1 MDADPEA
8 EGGDKDHDTSSGV
21 ILGEDVS
28 VLFVDGSHSL
38 PGDRQNLGCLFN
50 NFFGKLQI
58 FQIIAN
64 NTKLN
69 FVELAVSFR
78 HYSRICILSR
88 YMLFID
94 VLNSGSGPETWT
106 GCSRITLL
114 AICSLSVRRIRSTCR
129 STIGWSG
136 GYSVPARREVGSA
149 AAAALPR
156 FFIYE

>member
-1 MDADPEA
+1 MTRRA
-8 EGGDKDHDTSSGV
+8 ESSSV
-21 ILGEDVS
+21 RMSPFCLSWVS
-28 VLFVDGSHSL
+28 LS
-38 PGDRQNLGCLFN
+38 PWDRQNLGCLFN
-50 NFFGKLQI
+50 NVFGKLQI

-64 NTKLN
+64 NTKLS

-106 GCSRITLL
+106 GCSRIISL
-114 AICSLSVRRIRSTCR
+114 AICSPSVRRIRSTCR
-129 STIGWSG
+129 STIGC
-136 GYSVPARREVGSA
+136 YSVPARREDGSA